1 MEDTAVPCGRPD
13 RWPLRKAGFSAFRH
27 LPHLRQPP
35 AGDSFVR
42 APSVRGIGLVE
53 VLVAA
58 ALFATLAAGVAH
70 LFATSARSLVLAR
83 HRTSSLM
90 LATDKIEQLRA
101 GAGPWGSATGAG
113 PAQAEFLSAGGHLLG
128 RGGAAPSG
136 TVYRRVASARRHA
149 GQPGM
154 LIVEVRVAVTGRGG
168 DRASRGAAPHEVLVV
183 TLLPVREA
191 P

>member
-13 RWPLRKAGFSAFRH
+13 HWPLCKVGLSA
-27 LPHLRQPP
+27 LPHLRQPK
-35 AGDSFVR
+35 AGDSVVR
-42 APSVRGIGLVE
+42 ASARGIGLVE

-70 LFATSARSLVLAR
+70 LFATSARSIVLAR

-101 GAGPWGSATGAG
+101 GAGPWGAATGEGA
-113 PAQAEFLSAGGHLLG
+113 AQAEFLSAGGQLLG

-168 DRASRGAAPHEVLVV
+168 DRASRGPAPHEVLVV
-183 TLLPVREA
+183 TLLPGREGR
-191 P
+191 